1 MASAGVGSR
10 RECELIIEEGR
21 VEIDGQIVTK
31 LGIKVDPAKHT
42 ILVDA
47 QELVIEPVSYTH
59 LTLPTILRV

>member
-21 VEIDGQIVTK
+21 VEVDGQIVMK
-31 LGIKVDPAKHT
+31 LGVKVDPSKQS

-47 QELVIEPVSYTH
+47 QELVIEQLQYF
-59 LTLPTILRV
+59 ILKFTT